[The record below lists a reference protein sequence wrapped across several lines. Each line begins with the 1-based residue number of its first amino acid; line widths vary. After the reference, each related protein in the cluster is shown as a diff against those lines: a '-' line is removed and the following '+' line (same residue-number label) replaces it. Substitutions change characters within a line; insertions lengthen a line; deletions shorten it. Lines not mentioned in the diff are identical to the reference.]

1 MNIYLYRGCCYAP
14 RPNLSRV
21 GVAHRFM
28 LHVYLSLIELDYIYI
43 SKTIYIYSI
52 YTFNTICNIVVD
64 TQLMF

>member
-1 MNIYLYRGCCYAP
+1 MNINLYRGCCYAP

-28 LHVYLSLIELDYIYI
+28 LHVYLSLIELDY
-43 SKTIYIYSI
+43 TYIYLKLYST

>member
-28 LHVYLSLIELDYIYI
+28 LHVYLSLIELDY
-43 SKTIYIYSI
+43 TYIYLKLYST